1 MKFKLIKFS
10 KEHLDFLR
18 KSGSANFIDYN
29 KNKRLKVLIHDFNT
43 DKTTLYGSIDES
55 SKAIKVDAKV
65 FWTQEK
71 SEQKN
76 NDVIPYQGRY
86 LITNLR
92 EGVSNL
98 PSDPQGRRSPSPFG
112 GREDHVKRIELA
124 RVNISNPYEV
134 WGSL

>member
-1 MKFKLIKFS
+1 MKFKLRKLS

-18 KSGSANFIDYN
+18 KSCSANLIYYN

-43 DKTTLYGSIDES
+43 DITTLYDWIYES

-71 SEQKN
+71 SEQNN

-86 LITNLR
+86 LITILR
-92 EGVSNL
+92 EGESNL
-98 PSDPQGRRSPSPFG
+98 
-112 GREDHVKRIELA
+112 DHVKRIE
-124 RVNISNPYEV
+124 
-134 WGSL
+134 